1 MWKKIAATLAVF
13 GLLITLAACG
23 QKSYGGVQVSEKK
36 AERIQTENTDIKT
49 LVTALQKFRY
59 DDGKSATKVYT
70 AADKLNKELRPGL
83 SEAQKSQ
90 LGFALGDGTTG
101 VKGIVKSAVDKEYN
115 FDDEVASQF
124 HANFR
129 IVFDMASFSV
139 GNSAQ
144 QRSKIETQ
152 MRKDTNADTELY
164 KIGTQE

>member
-1 MWKKIAATLAVF
+1 MWKKIVATFAVL

-23 QKSYGGVQVSEKK
+23 QKSYAGVQVSEKK
-36 AERIQTENTDIKT
+36 YERVQSENDYIKT

-59 DDGKSATKVYT
+59 DDDKSANTVYK
-70 AADKLNKELRPGL
+70 AADKLNQELRPGL
-83 SEAQKSQ
+83 SEAQKNQ
-90 LGFALGDGTTG
+90 LGVALGDGATG
-101 VKGIVKSAVDKEYN
+101 VKGIVKAAVSKQYN

-129 IVFDMASFSV
+129 IVFDLASFSI
-139 GNSAQ
+139 GNSVQ

>member
-1 MWKKIAATLAVF
+1 MLKKIVAAVVVLASMVI
-13 GLLITLAACG
+13 LTACG
-23 QKSYGGVQVSEKK
+23 QKSYGGVQVTQKEYTRVQNENK
-36 AERIQTENTDIKT
+36 RIEA

-59 DDGKSATKVYT
+59 DNEASANKVYQ
-70 AADKLNKELRPGL
+70 AADQVNQTLRPGL
-83 SEAQKSQ
+83 SEGQKNQ
-90 LGFALGDGTTG
+90 LANTLGDGPTG
-101 VKGIVKSAVDKEYN
+101 VKGIVKAAVNKQYN

-129 IVFDMASFSV
+129 LIFDMAAYTI

-164 KIGTQE
+164 KIGSQE